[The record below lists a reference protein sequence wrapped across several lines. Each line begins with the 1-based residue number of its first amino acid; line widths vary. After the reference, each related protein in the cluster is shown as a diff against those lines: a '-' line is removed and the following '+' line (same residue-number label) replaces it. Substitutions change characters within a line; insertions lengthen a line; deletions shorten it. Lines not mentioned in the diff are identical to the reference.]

1 LRTHPDDYTWLF
13 ELPEVRW
20 NISDARRAGQR
31 VPGVDVDVL
40 TAVSDE
46 ETWIYATVQKP
57 RISEEFGDAAGLLA
71 TMLGVNGDALPQFR
85 HRRLEGLLSLG
96 EAADGARQ
104 RWHYTSQTDI
114 PAQTEDE
121 FNRWFD
127 EEHLPQLAAVDG
139 TVRAARYRTDGSPR
153 YLACYD
159 LAERDVQGGTAW
171 RTAISTPWRDRIH
184 KEFVRARRL
193 MLTRLG
199 QHRWGMPRLQLAWSG
214 TGCRAPAGARSA
226 RRCAAPSR
234 PARRSSR
241 DSME

>member
-1 LRTHPDDYTWLF
+1 MRTHPDDYTWLF
-13 ELPEVRW
+13 ELPGVRW
-20 NISDARRAGQR
+20 NESDARQARQR
-31 VPGVDVDVL
+31 VPEVDVDVL
-40 TAVSDE
+40 TAVSEE
-46 ETWIYATVQKP
+46 ETWIYATAQESH
-57 RISEEFGDAAGLLA
+57 ISDKFGNAAGLLA
-71 TMLGVNGDALPQFR
+71 MMLGVDRDALPEFR
-85 HRRLEGLLSLG
+85 HRRLEGLLALG

-159 LAERDVQGGTAW
+159 LVEREVQGGTAW
-171 RTAISTPWRDRIH
+171 RTAVSSPWRDRIH
-184 KEFVRARRL
+184 KEFVRPRRL

-199 QHRWGMPRLQLAWSG
+199 
-214 TGCRAPAGARSA
+214 
-226 RRCAAPSR
+226 
-234 PARRSSR
+234 
-241 DSME
+241 